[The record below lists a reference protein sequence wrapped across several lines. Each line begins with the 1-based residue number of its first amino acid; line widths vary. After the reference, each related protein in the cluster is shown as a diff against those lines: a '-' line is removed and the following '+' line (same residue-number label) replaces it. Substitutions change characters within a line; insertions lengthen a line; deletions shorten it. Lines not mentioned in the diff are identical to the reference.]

1 MKLTALAS
9 RRLGLSLLGALLLGA
24 LAFVVMRSGPL
35 APIRVTVLQ
44 ADEGRL
50 TPSLFGIGTVEAR
63 RAYLVGPITAGRVRR
78 VLVDVGDSVRAGQ
91 LLAEMDPVDLD
102 QRLAALAA
110 SIDRAGS
117 ATAGAQAQRQDAGAR
132 KDLAA
137 LNARRYLDL
146 GEKNFIS
153 AGVVEGKLQEQVS
166 ADAALSG
173 ADANLSA
180 ARQDV
185 KRLAAERAGL
195 VQQRANLRL
204 LAPSDGVVISREA
217 EAGST
222 AIAGQAVIRLI
233 EPSSLWVKARFDQGR
248 STGLVAGLKAEIV
261 LRSNPTRPL
270 PGRVVRVEAVSD
282 SVTEERIAQ
291 VAFDPLPVGISVGEL
306 AEVTLALATT
316 APALLLP
323 NASIKRRADLAPDQS
338 VIGGAGG
345 HGTGV
350 WRIAGDTLR
359 FVPVRLG
366 FSSLNG
372 QVQILEGL
380 QAGDR
385 VVVFSEKEL
394 TSGSRIKI
402 VDSLLAR
409 SP

>member
-1 MKLTALAS
+1 M
-9 RRLGLSLLGALLLGA
+9 
-24 LAFVVMRSGPL
+24 
-35 APIRVTVLQ
+35 Q
-44 ADEGRL
+44 ATR
-50 TPSLFGIGTVEAR
+50 EA
-63 RAYLVGPITAGRVRR
+63 
-78 VLVDVGDSVRAGQ
+78 
-91 LLAEMDPVDLD
+91 
-102 QRLAALAA
+102 
-110 SIDRAGS
+110 
-117 ATAGAQAQRQDAGAR
+117 AGAQAQRQDAVAR

-166 ADAALSG
+166 ADAVLIG

-222 AIAGQAVIRLI
+222 AVAGQAVIRLI
-233 EPSSLWVKARFDQGR
+233 EPSSLWVKVRFDQGR

-261 LRSNPTRPL
+261 LRSNPGRPL
-270 PGRVVRVEAVSD
+270 TGRVARLEAVSD

-291 VAFDPLPVGISVGEL
+291 VAFDPLPAGVSVGEL
-306 AEVTLALATT
+306 AEVTLTLAAT

-323 NASIKRRADLAPDQS
+323 NASIKRRAELASDQP
-338 VIGGAGG
+338 GGGGG

-350 WRIAGDTLR
+350 WRIDGDALR
-359 FVPVRLG
+359 FAPVRLG
-366 FSSLNG
+366 LSSLNG

-394 TSGSRIKI
+394 TAGSRIKV
-402 VDSLLAR
+402 VDSLLAHT
-409 SP
+409 P